1 MNLLISIAAIAL
13 SIFLAGVCTYLFMR
27 TRKLQKTEF
36 QAPVRP
42 YLSPEMVADDDISV
56 TGNLLCDNHQAICD
70 SLMEYFEKEKPYLNP
85 GVKIIDVAD
94 YLNTN
99 KSYLSKIINAHF
111 RKNFSQFINWYRV
124 RESMDIFVKNNSID
138 IATMAYKSG
147 FKSLTTFNTSFTR
160 YTGMT
165 PGEWCKKYKNVM
177 RNEMVK
183 ADKKTR
189 KTTR

>member
-1 MNLLISIAAIAL
+1 
-13 SIFLAGVCTYLFMR
+13 
-27 TRKLQKTEF
+27 
-36 QAPVRP
+36 
-42 YLSPEMVADDDISV
+42 MVADDDISV
-56 TGNLLCDNHQAICD
+56 TGNLLCDNHQIIVD
-70 SLMEYFEKEKPYLNP
+70 NLMDYFEREKPYLKPN
-85 GVKIIDVAD
+85 VKILDIAER
-94 YLNTN
+94 LKTNT
-99 KSYLSKIINAHF
+99 SYLSRIINSHF
-111 RKNFSQFINWYRV
+111 KKNFSQFINWYRV